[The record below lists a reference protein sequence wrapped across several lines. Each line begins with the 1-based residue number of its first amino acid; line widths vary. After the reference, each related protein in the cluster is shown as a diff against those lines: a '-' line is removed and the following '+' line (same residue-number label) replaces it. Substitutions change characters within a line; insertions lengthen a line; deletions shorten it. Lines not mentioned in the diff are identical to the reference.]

1 MVNLTLK
8 EATWRLSVKVGDLVK
23 DNHPNRGLG
32 AERIGLLIERTL
44 LGSVGPLNKSFKVLW
59 RDGTIGNN
67 VWDYDLKIVK
77 SS

>member
-1 MVNLTLK
+1 M
-8 EATWRLSVKVGDLVK
+8 KVGDLVK
-23 DNHPNRGLG
+23 DNHPSWMG
-32 AERIGLLIERTL
+32 AER
-44 LGSVGPLNKSFKVLW
+44 VGVIISESTDRYVSMALNRAFKVVW